1 MEITAFDPFLK
12 NLLWDIIV
20 SGQQILS
27 NLLLKYL
34 WKLGDHE
41 TEINVLAWIVGM
53 YPSPLTFLAFIGR
66 TELHWMCSVIIQ
78 NI

>member
-53 YPSPLTFLAFIGR
+53 YPSLLTFFSFYRQHRIAL
-66 TELHWMCSVIIQ
+66 

>member
-27 NLLLKYL
+27 NLLLKHL

-41 TEINVLAWIVGM
+41 TEINILAWIVEA
-53 YPSPLTFLAFIGR
+53 YLSLLTFFSFYKQHKI
-66 TELHWMCSVIIQ
+66 EL

>member
-27 NLLLKYL
+27 NLLLKHL
-34 WKLGDHE
+34 WKLGDHA
-41 TEINVLAWIVGM
+41 TEINLLAWIVGA
-53 YPSPLTFLAFIGR
+53 YLSLLTFFSFYKQHKIAL
-66 TELHWMCSVIIQ
+66 TV
-78 NI
+78 

>member
-12 NLLWDIIV
+12 NLLWDIIM

-27 NLLLKYL
+27 NLLLKLL

-41 TEINVLAWIVGM
+41 TEIAFKHRLWEHISLFW
-53 YPSPLTFLAFIGR
+53 PFLAFKQHKIAR
-66 TELHWMCSVIIQ
+66 NV
-78 NI
+78 

>member
-12 NLLWDIIV
+12 NLLWDIFV

-53 YPSPLTFLAFIGR
+53 YPSLLTFFSFYRQHRIAL
-66 TELHWMCSVIIQ
+66 

>member
-27 NLLLKYL
+27 NLLLKHL
-34 WKLGDHE
+34 WKLGDHA
-41 TEINVLAWIVGM
+41 TEINLLAWIVGA
-53 YPSPLTFLAFIGR
+53 YLSLLTFFSFYKQHKIALN
-66 TELHWMCSVIIQ
+66 V
-78 NI
+78 

>member
-12 NLLWDIIV
+12 NLLWGIIV

-27 NLLLKYL
+27 NLLLKHL

-41 TEINVLAWIVGM
+41 TEINVLAWIVGA
-53 YPSPLTFLAFIGR
+53 YLSLLTFFSFCKQLKIAL
-66 TELHWMCSVIIQ
+66 TV
-78 NI
+78 

>member
-34 WKLGDHE
+34 WKLGGNE

-53 YPSPLTFLAFIGR
+53 DPSLLTFFSFYRQHRIALN
-66 TELHWMCSVIIQ
+66 V
-78 NI
+78 

>member
-27 NLLLKYL
+27 NLLLKHL

-41 TEINVLAWIVGM
+41 TEINVLAWIVVA
-53 YPSPLTFLAFIGR
+53 YLSLLTFFSFYKQHKISLN
-66 TELHWMCSVIIQ
+66 V
-78 NI
+78 

>member
-27 NLLLKYL
+27 NLLLKHL

-41 TEINVLAWIVGM
+41 TEINVLVWIVGA
-53 YPSPLTFLAFIGR
+53 YLSLLTFFSFYKQHKIL
-66 TELHWMCSVIIQ
+66 LNV
-78 NI
+78 